1 MRFAILCSLVVLLL
15 VATPARTSAQDGND
29 ESPPP
34 PTLVDVGDLLRHVRH
49 KNASDGDGYSAAPAK
64 RFFVVAPTMTAKP
77 STGLTLGLSG
87 NMAFVDGDPKTT
99 HISSVSGGVR
109 VTQKQQTLSG
119 ARLSMFT
126 ADDRWFVQGDG
137 RMSWTS
143 LNAYSLGGNAPLS
156 SGENFKFDALR
167 LYETAYRKVGRRV
180 FVGAGLNVS
189 DHGNIRPASSS
200 GSAEGAFDVYSEA
213 NGFSD
218 EHQQSAGTNVA
229 LLVDTRDNSINADRG
244 WLASSTYRTFYNGF
258 LGGDSTWQELGV
270 DLRTY
275 RRLRPDGRQKLA
287 FWLLG
292 DFVTGGV
299 APYFDLP
306 STGGDLSG
314 RMARGYTEGRFRGP
328 QLMYG
333 EVEYRN
339 TLVPSGL
346 VGFVAFLN
354 TTTVGGDVTGE
365 KLFQSFEPGTG
376 LGLRVLLNKHSKTN
390 LCVDYGWGVQQSRG
404 LYLALQEAF

>member
-1 MRFAILCSLVVLLL
+1 MRLVVPCSFAVLLL
-15 VATPARTSAQDGND
+15 VAAPARTSAQDSSDG
-29 ESPPP
+29 SPAPP
-34 PTLVDVGDLLRHVRH
+34 ALVDVGDLLRHVRH
-49 KNASDGDGYSAAPAK
+49 QDTSADDGYSAAPAK
-64 RFFVVAPTMTAKP
+64 RFFVVAPTVTSKP

-109 VTQKQQTLSG
+109 VTEKQQTLSG

-126 ADDRWFVQGDG
+126 SDDRWYVQADG

-143 LNAYSLGGNAPLS
+143 LNAYSLGGDAPSS
-156 SGENFKFDALR
+156 SGENFKFDATR
-167 LYETAYRKVGRRV
+167 LYETAYRKIGRRL
-180 FVGAGLNVS
+180 FIGAGLNIS
-189 DHGNIRPASSS
+189 DHANIRPSS
-200 GSAEGAFDVYSEA
+200 GSASTEGAFDAYSEA
-213 NGFSD
+213 NGFS
-218 EHQQSAGTNVA
+218 ETQQQSAGSNVA
-229 LLVDTRDNSINADRG
+229 LLIDTRDNSINADHG
-244 WLASSTYRTFYNGF
+244 WLASTTYRTFYNGF
-258 LGGDSTWQELGV
+258 LGGDSTWQELAV
-270 DLRTY
+270 DVRTY
-275 RRLRPDGRQKLA
+275 RKLRPDGRQKLA
-287 FWLLG
+287 FWMLG

-333 EVEYRN
+333 EIEYRN

-354 TTTVGGDVTGE
+354 TTTVGGEMTGE

-376 LGLRVLLNKHSKTN
+376 LGLRLLLNKHSKTN

>member
-1 MRFAILCSLVVLLL
+1 
-15 VATPARTSAQDGND
+15 VA
-29 ESPPP
+29 
-34 PTLVDVGDLLRHVRH
+34 L
-49 KNASDGDGYSAAPAK
+49 SD
-64 RFFVVAPTMTAKP
+64 F
-77 STGLTLGLSG
+77 
-87 NMAFVDGDPKTT
+87 
-99 HISSVSGGVR
+99 SGGQYV
-109 VTQKQQTLSG
+109 
-119 ARLSMFT
+119 
-126 ADDRWFVQGDG
+126 
-137 RMSWTS
+137 
-143 LNAYSLGGNAPLS
+143 AYS
-156 SGENFKFDALR
+156 KI
-167 LYETAYRKVGRRV
+167 
-180 FVGAGLNVS
+180 GA
-189 DHGNIRPASSS
+189 A
-200 GSAEGAFDVYSEA
+200 SAEGSKPLAELSPEQLRTYLEVPASISPSVRKLALEITKDRVLPLAKVAAVTEWLRRTHKYTTDLKRNPDIVDPLEDFLFHEEA
-213 NGFSD
+213 GHCEYFATATAMLLRI
-218 EHQQSAGTNVA
+218 AGIP
-229 LLVDTRDNSINADRG
+229 TRYI
-244 WLASSTYRTFYNGF
+244 NGF
-258 LGGDSTWQELGV
+258 LGGDSTWQELGL

-333 EVEYRN
+333 EIEYRN

-365 KLFQSFEPGTG
+365 KLFQSFEPATG
-376 LGLRVLLNKHSKTN
+376 LGLRLLLNKHSKTN
-390 LCVDYGWGVQQSRG
+390 LCVDYGWGVQQSHG